1 MKRKFLTLFL
11 TLAASVGTIFA
22 ETGTCGPNATW
33 EWTEDGVLAIEGSG
47 EMYDYTSSPWATY
60 EITDVYIGN
69 NITKIGKCAFR
80 YLTKLQ
86 FVEIGSGV
94 TSIGAAA
101 FEECSGLKTIF
112 CRAINPPTCEA
123 STVFDGINLSKV
135 NVNVPVGSKTSYKQA
150 TVWED
155 FENMYSFGDGLCGK
169 TASWAVRYGKLS
181 INGSGVIYDYTS
193 AAPWSNCKDELTTLV
208 ITDKLTEIGNSAF
221 RYLNRLTNVSL
232 GEGITKIGAA
242 AFEECSSLDSLTCKA
257 VTPPTWAASTV
268 FDGINLSKVTLFVPK
283 GCVAAY
289 QAADG
294 WKNFTDIQP
303 IGGSQG
309 KKIYATVD
317 DAGTTLTIDYT
328 NDPSEKAVD
337 FWPSEL
343 FPNVTT
349 MELKPSMQDARPTKL
364 DSWFDNYT
372 KLTTIKHLEYLNT
385 SEVTDMS
392 YQFQN
397 CWALKELDLSTFD
410 TKNVTNMEVMFYGC
424 EALESLNLTGWNTEN
439 VTTMKSMFGHCEKL
453 KELDL
458 TSFNV
463 EKTGN
468 VEYMFQEC
476 KELTTIY
483 CNDDWSAP
491 NRPLLSD
498 GMFTNCEKIKGG
510 NGTLLDKNN
519 VNIKYARPDKKG
531 QPGYF
536 TERATGIENVS
547 AAKRNEAT
555 KFLRNG
561 ELFILRDGKTY
572 NAEGKEVK

>member
-11 TLAASVGTIFA
+11 ALAASVGTIFA

-112 CRAINPPTCEA
+112 CRAINPPTCGS

-155 FENMYSFGDGLCGK
+155 FENMYSFGDGQCGK

-208 ITDKLTEIGNSAF
+208 ITDKLTEIGNSDF

-242 AFEECSSLDSLTCKA
+242 AFEECSSLDTLTCKA

-289 QAADG
+289 KAADG

-309 KKIYATVD
+309 MKIYATVD

-328 NDPSEKAVD
+328 DDPSEKAVD

-349 MELKPSMQDARPTKL
+349 MELKPSMQDARPAKL

-372 KLTTIKHLEYLNT
+372 KLTT
-385 SEVTDMS
+385 
-392 YQFQN
+392 
-397 CWALKELDLSTFD
+397 TFD

-483 CNDDWSAP
+483 CNDDWSVP

-519 VNIKYARPDKKG
+519 VNIKYARPDKEG

-536 TERATGIENVS
+536 TAKEATGIENVN